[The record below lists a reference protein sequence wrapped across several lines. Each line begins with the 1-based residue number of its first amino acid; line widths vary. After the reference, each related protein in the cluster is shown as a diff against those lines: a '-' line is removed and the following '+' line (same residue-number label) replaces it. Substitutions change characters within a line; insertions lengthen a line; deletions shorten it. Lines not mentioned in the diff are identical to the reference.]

1 MAVGANALKT
11 GIVMALID
19 SAPFGDGGLDAR
31 GVGAEDDFGSAI
43 NVAVGNE
50 AAWAEL
56 SFIAETVDRDNNAR
70 VLDPLWL
77 GRVSLS
83 DVWKG

>member
-11 GIVMALID
+11 GIVAALTD

-43 NVAVGNE
+43 DVAV
-50 AAWAEL
+50 
-56 SFIAETVDRDNNAR
+56 
-70 VLDPLWL
+70 
-77 GRVSLS
+77 
-83 DVWKG
+83 

>member
-1 MAVGANALKT
+1 MK
-11 GIVMALID
+11 
-19 SAPFGDGGLDAR
+19 
-31 GVGAEDDFGSAI
+31 
-43 NVAVGNE
+43 E

-77 GRVSLS
+77 GCVGFS
-83 DVWKG
+83 DGWKG